1 MPPDATI
8 CPVSSGDLTG
18 GPGAWHMYLHL
29 YLVISI
35 PQYHAT
41 RSRERQYAQTI
52 VPSSPVRFFWRIKLR
67 TVLGLNFGNS
77 TEVDWVRVYLTL
89 RGSDYM
95 VDLWADK
102 LIIIIK
108 QIGLTFQDS

>member
-1 MPPDATI
+1 M
-8 CPVSSGDLTG
+8 
-18 GPGAWHMYLHL
+18 
-29 YLVISI
+29 
-35 PQYHAT
+35 
-41 RSRERQYAQTI
+41 
-52 VPSSPVRFFWRIKLR
+52 R